1 MLPKM
6 LKFFTNNL
14 RHFDMKFIMASS
26 MHKILVSLVV
36 PFFAQQTFA
45 KSIYA
50 LVESFGN
57 EKAHILIKNQRTSVE
72 LHQQFLRFK
81 LFPGNMK
88 TLFWEFVATLMT
100 TDPNEIERA
109 V

>member
-1 MLPKM
+1 MLHTVYISFKACSILLMLPKM

-50 LVESFGN
+50 LVESF
-57 EKAHILIKNQRTSVE
+57 KMKKLIS
-72 LHQQFLRFK
+72 
-81 LFPGNMK
+81 
-88 TLFWEFVATLMT
+88 
-100 TDPNEIERA
+100 
-109 V
+109 